1 MPRKGH
7 PVFLCQ
13 NKMKPISVV
22 AFMSSYNKKDRK
34 KKKKELLRREK
45 AARKSR
51 YTKRMNREEKFYEK
65 MMGKPG
71 GKTRNESKIGR
82 YLFR

>member
-65 MMGKPG
+65 VQHMSRQRVTPIRKEQEEDG
-71 GKTRNESKIGR
+71 
-82 YLFR
+82 